1 MNHKTKIVDCKGH
14 LLIDLACSI
23 RTYNIIETIFAFINS
38 KRFPPVHFA
47 LYKVLFNIR

>member
-23 RTYNIIETIFAFINS
+23 RTYNIIETINS